1 MEPSFVSA
9 NKTHR
14 PRASGAKA
22 DKKEAYQ
29 KKKKGIDGEKHKNAK
44 VSYLC
49 IPGAGI
55 SVHSEETSRTN
66 TILYIPGRKGSD
78 PILSTVG
85 SILTYPLYPSFLS
98 LSLFLSAYL

>member
-29 KKKKGIDGEKHKNAK
+29 KKKKGLDGETHKNAK
-44 VSYLC
+44 VSIYFPNILNC
-49 IPGAGI
+49 KERIFKI
-55 SVHSEETSRTN
+55 L
-66 TILYIPGRKGSD
+66 TIL
-78 PILSTVG
+78 
-85 SILTYPLYPSFLS
+85 PLY
-98 LSLFLSAYL
+98 YNT

>member
-44 VSYLC
+44 VSRKRIIILGFLIFYFSRLSQ
-49 IPGAGI
+49 G
-55 SVHSEETSRTN
+55 TSRTALFLL
-66 TILYIPGRKGSD
+66 ILLRKRAYL
-78 PILSTVG
+78 ILSTME
-85 SILTYPLYPSFLS
+85 SYP
-98 LSLFLSAYL
+98 